1 MCPLPLKGGV
11 YHRPAV
17 PFPRKGPVKKIS
29 LSRLE
34 GLTDIV
40 LIKKCNRRL
49 AGTIHDPSLGQLHPL
64 ADIAGAKGFRHYGG
78 KADRRVRRKPGN
90 AFPHRAVLILPGK
103 IAELV
108 QATYTAEQIAARRSN
123 VTITVDEGSAATAE
137 DIFTAMLAADQFHTF
152 AEWKRMGYSVKKGAK
167 SAITCQLWKY
177 TDKPGKAVREAAEA
191 AGKDA
196 PETDPH
202 FYMAKA
208 HLFHALQVEKSKR

>member
-1 MCPLPLKGGV
+1 MTNNEIIFENV
-11 YHRPAV
+11 RASFTPA
-17 PFPRKGPVKKIS
+17 
-29 LSRLE
+29 
-34 GLTDIV
+34 
-40 LIKKCNRRL
+40 
-49 AGTIHDPSLGQLHPL
+49 QL
-64 ADIAGAKGFRHYGG
+64 
-78 KADRRVRRKPGN
+78 
-90 AFPHRAVLILPGK
+90 
-103 IAELV
+103 AELV
-108 QATYTAEQIAARRSN
+108 QATY
-123 VTITVDEGSAATAE
+123 TAE

>member
-1 MCPLPLKGGV
+1 MTNNEIIFENV
-11 YHRPAV
+11 RAS
-17 PFPRKGPVKKIS
+17 F
-29 LSRLE
+29 
-34 GLTDIV
+34 T
-40 LIKKCNRRL
+40 
-49 AGTIHDPSLGQLHPL
+49 PSQL
-64 ADIAGAKGFRHYGG
+64 
-78 KADRRVRRKPGN
+78 
-90 AFPHRAVLILPGK
+90 
-103 IAELV
+103 AELV
-108 QATYTAEQIAARRSN
+108 QATYTAEQITARRAN
-123 VTITVDEGSAATAE
+123 VAITVDEGSAATAE

-177 TDKPGKAVREAAEA
+177 TDKPGKAAGKAAREAAEA

>member
-1 MCPLPLKGGV
+1 M
-11 YHRPAV
+11 RTSAPAS
-17 PFPRKGPVKKIS
+17 PP
-29 LSRLE
+29 
-34 GLTDIV
+34 
-40 LIKKCNRRL
+40 
-49 AGTIHDPSLGQLHPL
+49 PSSPSWCTPPPATTPPHP
-64 ADIAGAKGFRHYGG
+64 
-78 KADRRVRRKPGN
+78 
-90 AFPHRAVLILPGK
+90 
-103 IAELV
+103 
-108 QATYTAEQIAARRSN
+108 RRSN

-177 TDKPGKAVREAAEA
+177 TDKPGKAAREAAEA

>member
-1 MCPLPLKGGV
+1 MTNNEIIFENV
-11 YHRPAV
+11 RASFTPA
-17 PFPRKGPVKKIS
+17 
-29 LSRLE
+29 
-34 GLTDIV
+34 
-40 LIKKCNRRL
+40 
-49 AGTIHDPSLGQLHPL
+49 QL
-64 ADIAGAKGFRHYGG
+64 
-78 KADRRVRRKPGN
+78 
-90 AFPHRAVLILPGK
+90 
-103 IAELV
+103 AELV
-108 QATYTAEQIAARRSN
+108 QATYTAEQLAARRAA
-123 VTITVDEGSAATAE
+123 VTITVDEGSADTITVDEGSADTAE

>member
-1 MCPLPLKGGV
+1 MGKRIGQFEVDG
-11 YHRPAV
+11 
-17 PFPRKGPVKKIS
+17 
-29 LSRLE
+29 SRFRNADYELMRAIQKDMVV
-34 GLTDIV
+34 LDIQHN
-40 LIKKCNRRL
+40 LYRDK
-49 AGTIHDPSLGQLHPL
+49 
-64 ADIAGAKGFRHYGG
+64 
-78 KADRRVRRKPGN
+78 
-90 AFPHRAVLILPGK
+90 
-103 IAELV
+103 
-108 QATYTAEQIAARRSN
+108 ATYTAEQIAARRSN
-123 VTITVDEGSAATAE
+123 VTITVDEGSASPAE

-177 TDKPGKAVREAAEA
+177 TDKPGKAAREAAEA